1 MSLARIKQQAE
12 QADQMIK
19 GLNEPEESADQ
30 QPEENQEDVTEQH
43 TSELPE
49 SDQGVES
56 EDTAP
61 VGEDVDKLRKEA
73 ETWEQRYR
81 SLDGMIR
88 ARDKQI
94 QQLHDLLAGMQQQ
107 PQQPQESSDDAG
119 PIITKKDEDDFG
131 SELVDMARR
140 AAREEFRSL
149 KSDILK
155 EVKELRDNL
164 KGVNEVTQVTAQDR
178 FEMKLDSLTDKRWR
192 VLDTDQ
198 SFIDWLTSSTSRHKV
213 FTTAV
218 QGQDATTVA
227 DFFNDYAEMA
237 NQQRAQAEVPKQSR
251 KAEIEKQVSPGKS
264 KSVGT
269 PSSQAGG
276 KKVWTKTEIAQAYA
290 NKKQYKADEFQQ
302 MEREIAAAQREGR
315 VNYAA

>member
-19 GLNEPEESADQ
+19 GFTEPEESVGEQAEEDQ
-30 QPEENQEDVTEQH
+30 GTVEET

-49 SDQGVES
+49 SDQGVDSES
-56 EDTAP
+56 TAP
-61 VGEDVDKLRKEA
+61 VDEDVEKVRKEA

-107 PQQPQESSDDAG
+107 PQQPQEASDDSS
-119 PIITKKDEDDFG
+119 PILTKKDEDDFG

-155 EVKELRDNL
+155 EVKGLRDNL
-164 KGVNEVTQVTAQDR
+164 VSVNEVTQVTAHDR

-192 VLDTDQ
+192 VIDTDQ
-198 SFIDWLTSSTSRHKV
+198 SFIDWLTGSTSRHKV

-237 NQQRAQAEVPKQSR
+237 NQQRAQAEEPKQSR

-276 KKVWTKTEIAQAYA
+276 KKIWTKTEIAQAYA
-290 NKKQYKADEFQQ
+290 NKKQHKADEFQH